1 VRIAPT
7 RRGATIAALAATALL
22 AVSALAAQAA
32 ETFPSKPVR
41 LIVPYAAGGGT
52 DLLARVVGH
61 QLATVWGQQVV
72 IDNRAGAGGRV
83 ATELLV
89 RAAPDGYTL
98 LLVSAAHAINA
109 GMYHDLPYDSVADV
123 TPVGLWTTAPYVLVV
138 NAKGPIASIPDLI
151 AAAKRSPGRLTYSSS
166 GNGSGPHLGGELFKM
181 LAGIDMVHVPYK
193 GGGPEMSALLAGET
207 AMSFASIA
215 SARPLLQSGDLKALG
230 VTTTARAR
238 GLPDV
243 PPIAEAGLPG
253 YDFTTWYGVLAP
265 AGLDPAI
272 VDTLNRAM
280 SDAVREPAVADRLV
294 AEGFEPDP
302 DSPSAFAALIKAE
315 IAKDAKIIAASG
327 ARIE

>member
-1 VRIAPT
+1 MRCSTLIAMVAAPIVTMGAIALPHAPHAADSFPT
-7 RRGATIAALAATALL
+7 
-22 AVSALAAQAA
+22 
-32 ETFPSKPVR
+32 KPVR

-61 QLATVWGQQVV
+61 KLSTMWGQQVV
-72 IDNRAGAGGRV
+72 IDNRVGAGGRV
-83 ATELLV
+83 ATELTV

-123 TPVGLWTTAPYVLVV
+123 TPIGLWTTAPYVLVV
-138 NAKGPIASIPDLI
+138 NPKQPIASIPDLI
-151 AAAKRSPGRLTYSSS
+151 AAAKRAPGHLTYSSS
-166 GNGSGPHLGGELFKM
+166 GNGSGPHLAGELFKM

-193 GGGPEMSALLAGET
+193 GGGPEMTALLAGET
-207 AMSFASIA
+207 TMSFASIA
-215 SARPLLQSGDLKALG
+215 SARPLLDSGELKALG
-230 VTTTARAR
+230 VTTIARAR

-243 PPIAEAGLPG
+243 PPIADAGLPG

-272 VDTLNRAM
+272 VDLLNHAM
-280 SDAVREPAVADRLV
+280 SAAVQDPDVAERLV
-294 AEGFEPDP
+294 AEGFEPSP
-302 DSPSAFAALIKAE
+302 DSPSGFAALIKAE